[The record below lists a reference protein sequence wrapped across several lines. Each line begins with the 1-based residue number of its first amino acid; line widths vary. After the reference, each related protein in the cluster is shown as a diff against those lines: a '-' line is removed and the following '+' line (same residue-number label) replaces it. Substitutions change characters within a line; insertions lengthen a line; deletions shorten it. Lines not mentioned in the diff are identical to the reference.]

1 MAWLVC
7 IYEIKF
13 TRIPPFILLFQIRDY
28 LEVRLKEI
36 FQDKIQVNGKFETS
50 ERIPNTCNVSFIGI
64 GLEGRKILATV
75 QRLQASVGAACHSD
89 VVSRPSPILIAI
101 GVPHDIAMNALR
113 LSVGRDTTKEDIDV
127 VVEDLKVTIE
137 GLRRSNEI

>member
-75 QRLQASVGAACHSD
+75 KRLQASVGAACHSD

-113 LSVGRDTTKEDIDV
+113 LSVG
-127 VVEDLKVTIE
+127 
-137 GLRRSNEI
+137 